1 MHIETLKIFC
11 DLVELRSFSKAAER
25 NLISQSAIS
34 QQLAQ
39 LELAHKC
46 QLIDRKKRLL
56 TLTSEGEIFYEAC
69 KDILDRYEKLNSD
82 LDSLRK
88 LAANRINVAA
98 IFSIG
103 MHSLQPYVK
112 EFMAKYPQVNVR
124 IEYLSS
130 RQIHELV
137 LRGDVDIGLVAVP
150 KKDRNIQ
157 VYDFENEPLVFVCSP
172 EHPLAKQAQIDIQQL
187 RLQKFIA
194 FEEGIPTRTLIDG
207 ILEQYNVPVRKV
219 MEFDNTE
226 TIKRAVEINAG
237 VTILPQAVI
246 QQELASG
253 TLKAVPFSGE
263 KFVRP
268 TGIIVRKE
276 KVLSRFARYF
286 IELLCKKA

>member
-1 MHIETLKIFC
+1 MHIETLKVFC

-25 NLISQSAIS
+25 NLVSQSAIS

-46 QLIDRKKRLL
+46 QLIGRRKRPL

-69 KDILDRYEKLNSD
+69 KDILDRFEKLKGD
-82 LDSLRK
+82 LHSMQK
-88 LAANRINVAA
+88 SAGNRINVGA

-130 RQIHELV
+130 RQIRELV
-137 LRGDVDIGLVAVP
+137 LRGAVDIGLVAMP

-157 VYDFENEPLVFVCSP
+157 VYDFEDEPLVFVCSP
-172 EHPLAKQAQIDIQQL
+172 EHPLAKQKQIDIQQL

-207 ILEQYNVPVRKV
+207 IFEQYNVPMRKV

-268 TGIIVRKE
+268 TSIIVRKE